1 MHVETRYF
9 FIFQNISG
17 TTIFCKNLWL
27 PFFKLYHTLFIKK
40 KIRNI
45 ATSVWTGTHQ
55 KLDFFVRKT
64 WLPVTVNI
72 PAKKL
77 RHKANFGFNTSN

>member
-17 TTIFCKNLWL
+17 ATN
-27 PFFKLYHTLFIKK
+27 FFKNCGDPFLSYIIGYFIYKQ

-45 ATSVWTGTHQ
+45 AMSIWTAVHQ
-55 KLDFFVRKT
+55 KLDFFVRKR
-64 WLPVTVNI
+64 WLSVTVNI
-72 PAKKL
+72 PAKK
-77 RHKANFGFNTSN
+77 KKKK